1 MDFPSYVPEG
11 ARQHALHYLGYWEQS
26 LAEYD
31 NEIAELKLRIKQ
43 YNNSVHHEKLR
54 EIEKSRNELAE
65 DVSTIKRLI
74 HDVRMKDA
82 YKLLVTAFFDEE
94 NPQTK
99 IDSFIHGAWSARLD
113 FSKYREALKK
123 ADDLR
128 SDIAETADKLANLL
142 DEIVNTSVYC
152 PAEFSS
158 IPALLSSTD
167 NHNMN
172 NHNLYM
178 WRSMR
183 KYILG
188 DLPEREQSDIQ
199 IQYDK
204 NEPIEFKIV
213 FLEEGEKPI
222 ITPEEERRNTLRY
235 AWGTSPYFSAMLKTV
250 STAAKEFEPSVDGFI
265 GSAINSRKSNVSTEY
280 VRAFGALLNDY
291 KVPITTDIM
300 KAIAITATV
309 VINSPDIVVSPD
321 DTRKALAQIS

>member
-11 ARQHALHYLGYWEQS
+11 ARQHALHYLSHWEPS

-31 NEIAELKLRIKQ
+31 NEIAELKLQIKQ
-43 YNNSVHHEKLR
+43 DNNSVYHEKLR
-54 EIEKSRNELAE
+54 ETEKYRNELAE
-65 DVSTIKRLI
+65 DISTLKRLI
-74 HDVRMKDA
+74 HDARMKDA
-82 YKLLVTAFFDEE
+82 YKSLVTDFFDEE
-94 NPQTK
+94 NSQAK
-99 IDSFIHGAWSARLD
+99 IDSFIHGAWAARVD
-113 FSKYREALKK
+113 FLKCREALKK

-128 SDIAETADKLANLL
+128 KDIAKTADKLANLL
-142 DEIVNTSVYC
+142 DEITNTGVYC

-158 IPALLSSTD
+158 IPALLSNTD

-188 DLPEREQSDIQ
+188 DLPEREQSDNQ

-204 NEPIEFKIV
+204 KEPIEFKVV

-222 ITPEEERRNTLRY
+222 ITHEEERRNTLRY
-235 AWGTSPYFSAMLKTV
+235 AWGASPYFSAMLKTV
-250 STAAKEFEPSVDGFI
+250 STAAKEFEPSIDGFI
-265 GSAINSRKSNVSTEY
+265 GSAINSRKSNISIEY

-309 VINSPDIVVSPD
+309 VINSPKIDVSFD
-321 DTRKALAQIS
+321 DVRKALAQVA

>member
-43 YNNSVHHEKLR
+43 DNNSFYYEELR

-65 DVSTIKRLI
+65 DISTIKRLI
-74 HDVRMKDA
+74 HDARMKDA
-82 YKLLVTAFFDEE
+82 YKLLVMAFFDEE
-94 NPQTK
+94 NPQAK
-99 IDSFIHGAWSARLD
+99 INSFIHGAWAARID
-113 FSKYREALKK
+113 FSKYRYALKK

-128 SDIAETADKLANLL
+128 KDIAQTANKLANLL
-142 DEIVNTSVYC
+142 DEITNTGVYC

-158 IPALLSSTD
+158 IPALLSNTD

-188 DLPEREQSDIQ
+188 DLPEREQSDNQ

-204 NEPIEFKIV
+204 NEPIKFRFVSYKD
-213 FLEEGEKPI
+213 GEKPI
-222 ITPEEERRNTLRY
+222 ITPEEATRNTLRY
-235 AWGTSPYFSAMLKTV
+235 AWEKSPPLSEMLKTV
-250 STAAKEFEPSVDGFI
+250 SLAANDFEPNEHGFI
-265 GSAINSRKSNVSTEY
+265 GSAISLRQSSEKTEY
-280 VRAFGALLNDY
+280 IRAFSALLNDY
-291 KVPITTDIM
+291 KVTITIDVM
-300 KAIAITATV
+300 KAIATTATI
-309 VINSPDIVVSPD
+309 VINSPDVVISYD
-321 DTRKALAQIS
+321 DVRKALKKL